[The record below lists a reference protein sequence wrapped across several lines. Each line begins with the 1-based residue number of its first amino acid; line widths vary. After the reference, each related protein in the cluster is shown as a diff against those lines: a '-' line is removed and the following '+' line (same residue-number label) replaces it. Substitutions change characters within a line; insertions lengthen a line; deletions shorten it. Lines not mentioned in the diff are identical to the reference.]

1 MIKYFKIFILLIAVT
16 SCLEEK
22 PKYNIKYPPIKVKEF
37 QTLIKKIWLVNAH
50 LYNNKKFTQI
60 PRDSVG
66 SITNKLLEDYGYKKE
81 DFKKSIKY
89 YSENPRLL
97 DSIIKDLRDSLEK
110 VFTAISHDVN
120 EDDQK
125 LVQQDSLK
133 NILKESSKFMDNMK
147 FKKDLKPSIKSGN
160 QILDTL
166 KIKKWK

>member
-1 MIKYFKIFILLIAVT
+1 VIKYFKIFILLIAVT

-22 PKYNIKYPPIKVKEF
+22 PKDNITHPPINVKEF

-110 VFTAISHDVN
+110 VFTGISHDVN
-120 EDDQK
+120 EDDQI

-133 NILKESSKFMDNMK
+133 NILKESSKFIDNMK
-147 FKKDLKPSIKSGN
+147 FKKDLKPSIKSAN

-166 KIKKWK
+166 KIKK

>member
-1 MIKYFKIFILLIAVT
+1 MNKYFKIFILYIVVT

-22 PKYNIKYPPIKVKEF
+22 PKENIKYPPIKEKEF

-110 VFTAISHDVN
+110 VFIGISHDVN
-120 EDDQK
+120 DDDKK
-125 LVQQDSLK
+125 LIHQDSIK
-133 NILKESSKFMDNMK
+133 NILKESSKFIDNMR
-147 FKKDLKPSIKSGN
+147 FKKDLGSSVIPGN
-160 QILDTL
+160 QILDSL
-166 KIKKWK
+166 KIKK

>member
-1 MIKYFKIFILLIAVT
+1 MIKHFKIFILLITVT
-16 SCLEEK
+16 SCLEET
-22 PKYNIKYPPIKVKEF
+22 PKDNIKYPPIKEKEF
-37 QTLIKKIWLVNAH
+37 QTIIKKIWLVNAH

-110 VFTAISHDVN
+110 VFTGISHDVN
-120 EDDQK
+120 EDDQI

-166 KIKKWK
+166 KIKK

>member
-1 MIKYFKIFILLIAVT
+1 MIKYYKIFILLIAVT

-22 PKYNIKYPPIKVKEF
+22 PKDNIRHSPIKVKEF

-110 VFTAISHDVN
+110 VFTGISHDVN
-120 EDDQK
+120 EDDQI

-133 NILKESSKFMDNMK
+133 NILKESSKFIDNMK

-166 KIKKWK
+166 KIKK

>member
-22 PKYNIKYPPIKVKEF
+22 PKDNIKYPPIKVKEF

-110 VFTAISHDVN
+110 VFTGISHDVN
-120 EDDQK
+120 EDDQI

-133 NILKESSKFMDNMK
+133 NMLKESSKFIDNMK
-147 FKKDLKPSIKSGN
+147 FKKDLKPSIKSAN

-166 KIKKWK
+166 KIKK

>member
-1 MIKYFKIFILLIAVT
+1 MIKHFKIFILLITVT

-22 PKYNIKYPPIKVKEF
+22 PKDNIKYPPIKEKEF
-37 QTLIKKIWLVNAH
+37 QTIIKKIWLVNAH

-66 SITNKLLEDYGYKKE
+66 NITNKLLEDYGFKKE

-110 VFTAISHDVN
+110 VFTGISHDVN
-120 EDDQK
+120 EDDQI
-125 LVQQDSLK
+125 LVQQDSLN
-133 NILKESSKFMDNMK
+133 NILKESSKFIDNMK
-147 FKKDLKPSIKSGN
+147 FKKDLKPSIKSEN

-166 KIKKWK
+166 KIKK

>member
-22 PKYNIKYPPIKVKEF
+22 PKNNIKYPPIKEKEF
-37 QTLIKKIWLVNAH
+37 QILIKKIWLVNAH

-97 DSIIKDLRDSLEK
+97 DSIIKNLRDSLEK
-110 VFTAISHDVN
+110 VYIGISHDVN
-120 EDDQK
+120 EEDQI
-125 LVQQDSLK
+125 LFQQDSLK
-133 NILKESSKFMDNMK
+133 NILKENSKFINNMK
-147 FKKDLKPSIKSGN
+147 FKKDLKTLIKSRN

-166 KIKKWK
+166 KIKK

>member
-22 PKYNIKYPPIKVKEF
+22 PKDNITHPPINIKEF

-120 EDDQK
+120 EDNQI

-166 KIKKWK
+166 KIKK

>member
-22 PKYNIKYPPIKVKEF
+22 PKDNIKDPPIKAKEF
-37 QTLIKKIWLVNAH
+37 QTIIKKIWLVNAH

-66 SITNKLLEDYGYKKE
+66 STTNKLLEDYGFKKE

-110 VFTAISHDVN
+110 VFISISHDVN
-120 EDDQK
+120 KEDQIII
-125 LVQQDSLK
+125 QQDSLK
-133 NILKESSKFMDNMK
+133 NILKESSKFIGNMK
-147 FKKDLKPSIKSGN
+147 FKKDLEPSGISKN
-160 QILDTL
+160 QMLDSL
-166 KIKKWK
+166 KINK

>member
-1 MIKYFKIFILLIAVT
+1 MIRYFKIFTLLIALT

-22 PKYNIKYPPIKVKEF
+22 PKDNIKYPPIRIKEF
-37 QTLIKKIWLVNAH
+37 QTLIQKIWLVNAH

-66 SITNKLLEDYGYKKE
+66 SITNKLLEDCGYKKE

-110 VFTAISHDVN
+110 VFTGISHDVN
-120 EDDQK
+120 EDDQI

-133 NILKESSKFMDNMK
+133 NILKESSKFIDNLK
-147 FKKDLKPSIKSGN
+147 FKKDLKPSIKSEN

-166 KIKKWK
+166 KIKK

>member
-22 PKYNIKYPPIKVKEF
+22 LNDNIKHPPIKVEEF

-66 SITNKLLEDYGYKKE
+66 NITNKLLEDYGFKKE

-89 YSENPRLL
+89 YSENPKLI

-110 VFTAISHDVN
+110 VFISISHDVI

-125 LVQQDSLK
+125 STLQ
-133 NILKESSKFMDNMK
+133 ESSKK
-147 FKKDLKPSIKSGN
+147 Y
-160 QILDTL
+160 
-166 KIKKWK
+166 

>member
-22 PKYNIKYPPIKVKEF
+22 PKDNIKYPPIKVKEF

-110 VFTAISHDVN
+110 VFTGISHDVN
-120 EDDQK
+120 EDEQT

-133 NILKESSKFMDNMK
+133 NILKESSKFIDNMK

-166 KIKKWK
+166 KIKK

>member
-22 PKYNIKYPPIKVKEF
+22 PKDNIKYPPIKVKEF

-110 VFTAISHDVN
+110 VFTGISHDVN
-120 EDDQK
+120 EDDQI
-125 LVQQDSLK
+125 LVQQDSLN
-133 NILKESSKFMDNMK
+133 NILKESSKFIDNMK

-166 KIKKWK
+166 KIKK

>member
-22 PKYNIKYPPIKVKEF
+22 PKDNIKYPPIKEKEF
-37 QTLIKKIWLVNAH
+37 QTIIKKIWLVNAH

-66 SITNKLLEDYGYKKE
+66 NITNKLLEDYGFKKE

-89 YSENPRLL
+89 YSENPKLI

-110 VFTAISHDVN
+110 VFISISHDVI

-125 LVQQDSLK
+125 STLQ
-133 NILKESSKFMDNMK
+133 ESSKK
-147 FKKDLKPSIKSGN
+147 Y
-160 QILDTL
+160 
-166 KIKKWK
+166 

>member
-1 MIKYFKIFILLIAVT
+1 MNKYFKIFILLIALT

-22 PKYNIKYPPIKVKEF
+22 PKDTIKYPPIKVKEF

-81 DFKKSIKY
+81 DFKKSITY

-110 VFTAISHDVN
+110 VFTGISHDVN
-120 EDDQK
+120 EDDQI

-133 NILKESSKFMDNMK
+133 NILKESSKFIDNMK

-166 KIKKWK
+166 KIKK